1 MIKVEFNNHQE
12 NPFSGLDNCLALYN
26 NAPINESLLN
36 AAYNECKNDLE
47 KLKLFYILCFQ
58 VGDITNREHNI
69 FHGKKVDSGGSA
81 RRDDFREVINWMY
94 HTHPEQFRKFLFA
107 GLFNEYSCFDLLIQN
122 RVQTQKKTNKVIK
135 VINQLNDSLY
145 VDMITDYFV
154 QVINGSNPF
163 NKILIAK
170 FLTLPRFE
178 VRKNHKQMLP
188 ETIEIMKSRANFLAI
203 LSDKMGWEYVWNG
216 KGYARFDGY
225 RRFRKQYNQELESV
239 LFSTGRIK
247 EFDRESFIKWL
258 NFLPSGARFRVKN
271 RVLYSE
277 DGKKYPT
284 LIKWFAEWE
293 QFKETKQAEQR
304 RLEEKVRQNLASEE
318 DLEKLKK
325 VKKEAK
331 VTTGAINFK
340 TIYDGILTNN
350 YDALAVENFVQN
362 KVNLPYNNL
371 IIIDESGSMRGAP
384 FNFACF
390 LASVLLVKNPDDDG
404 RNLVGMFANSGRFL
418 TSITQ
423 RANSRNSL
431 LRSSVTKVAPQPFVD
446 PKLSFIDNY
455 NRISTYLRSEFK
467 SGGTYFEEIPRMI
480 QRAAQ
485 SDPTV
490 IDYLKQYPVWT
501 VVSDGDLNSSIS
513 SEASLRNFFNVCE
526 ETLGFKPFVI
536 FIDVSSYSSVRALR
550 WKGINNVI
558 HIVNDPNKI
567 ETILTNFKDLQI
579 FDIYTPLQSIY
590 ASNRYNPVKEN
601 TIND

>member
-1 MIKVEFNNHQE
+1 MAIKVEFNNHEE
-12 NPFSGLDNCLALYN
+12 NPFTGMDSCLSIYN
-26 NAPINESLLN
+26 NAPITKELLME
-36 AAYNECKNDLE
+36 AYMECNTIE
-47 KLKLFYILCFQ
+47 KKQLFYVLCFQ

-81 RRDDFREVINWMY
+81 RRDDFSKIINWMFY
-94 HTHPEQFRKFLFA
+94 VHPEQFRKFLFA

-122 RVQTQKKTNKVIK
+122 RVQTQKKTNKVIR
-135 VINQLNDSLY
+135 VINQLNDLNY
-145 VDMITDYFV
+145 VNMITDYFV
-154 QVINGSNPF
+154 QVINGTNPF
-163 NKILIAK
+163 NKMLIAK
-170 FLTLPRFE
+170 FLTLPRFG

-188 ETIEIMKSRANFLAI
+188 ETIEIMESRANFLAI

-225 RRFRKQYNQELESV
+225 RKWRSQYNQELESV

-247 EFDRESFIKWL
+247 EFDRESFLKWL
-258 NFLPSGARFRVKN
+258 NILPSCARFRVKN
-271 RVLYSE
+271 KILYSE

-284 LIKWFAEWE
+284 LLKWFIEWE
-293 QFKETKQAEQR
+293 QFKENKQAEQR
-304 RLEEKVRQNLASEE
+304 QLEEKVRQNLASEE

-331 VTTGAINFK
+331 VTTGATNFK
-340 TIYDGILTNN
+340 TIYDGILSNN

-371 IIIDESGSMRGAP
+371 IIIDESGSMSGRP

-404 RNLVGMFANSGRFL
+404 RNLIGMFASRGRFL

-423 RANSRNSL
+423 RSISKNSL
-431 LRSSVTKVAPQPFVD
+431 LRSPVTKVAPEPFVD
-446 PKLSFIDNY
+446 PKLSFMDNY
-455 NRISTYLRSEFK
+455 RRISNYLSSEFK
-467 SGGTYFEEIPRMI
+467 GGGTYFVEIPRMI
-480 QRAAQ
+480 QKAAEE
-485 SDPTV
+485 DPTI

-513 SEASLRNFFNVCE
+513 SEASLREFFKVCE
-526 ETLGFKPFVI
+526 EIIGFKPFVI
-536 FIDVSSYSSVRALR
+536 FIDVTNWNSTNALR
-550 WKGINNVI
+550 WKGIDNVI

-590 ASNRYNPVKEN
+590 SSNRYNPIKQNIVNE
-601 TIND
+601 